1 MKRSADVVIIGGGIS
16 GLSTAYNLARL
27 GCKDVV
33 VLEKDSLYSGATGR
47 CAAGFRQTFGLEINC
62 LLAKKSYEIL
72 VNLNELLD
80 YHRDIEL
87 KQGGYLWLLRTDKEV
102 ELYSK
107 NIKLQNS
114 LGIESRLITAE
125 EAREIVPYL
134 NPEGIKACTFHQ
146 EDGHV
151 NPFYVSQAYAE
162 AARRLGVEIDTFTEA
177 TDIKVENNHISE
189 VITNKGK
196 IATNKVLN
204 AAGAFAKDVGRMVG
218 VELPLK
224 PQRHQILATEPVEP
238 LVEPMVICTDFYC
251 IQEPRGNFLMGYG
264 DPNEP
269 EGTAVSSSWKFLE
282 EIARRVCKILP
293 ILVNIR
299 VVRQWAGSYT
309 MTPDAAPILGPVP
322 QVEGFYLAVGFS
334 GHGFMLGCITG
345 VLMAECILAKETTL
359 PIDKFNIGRYERG
372 ELLKEPAVA

>member
-1 MKRSADVVIIGGGIS
+1 MKTNADVVIIGGGIS

-27 GCKDVV
+27 GCRDVV
-33 VLEKDSLYSGATGR
+33 VLEKSSLYSGSTGR

-62 LLAKKSYEIL
+62 LLAKKSYEIM
-72 VNLNELLD
+72 VKLNELLD

-102 ELYSK
+102 ELFSK
-107 NIKLQNS
+107 NIQLQNS

-125 EAREIVPYL
+125 EAQEIVPCL

-146 EDGHV
+146 KDGHV
-151 NPFYVSQAYAE
+151 NPFQVSQAYAE
-162 AARRLGVEIDTFTEA
+162 AAKRLGVEIDTFTEVIGIQVQA
-177 TDIKVENNHISE
+177 DRISE

-204 AAGAFAKDVGRMVG
+204 AAGPFAKDIGRMVV

-224 PQRHQILATEPVEP
+224 PQRHQILVTEPVEP
-238 LVEPMVICTDFYC
+238 LVDPMVICTDFYC
-251 IQEPRGNFLMGYG
+251 IQEPHGDFLMGYG
-264 DPNEP
+264 DPGEP
-269 EGTAVSSSWKFLE
+269 EGTAVLSSSKFLE
-282 EIARRVCKILP
+282 EMAKRACQILP
-293 ILVNIR
+293 VLANIR

-309 MTPDAAPILGPVP
+309 VTPDAAPILGPTP

-334 GHGFMLGCITG
+334 GHGMMLGCSTG
-345 VLMAECILAKETTL
+345 LLMAECILGEEMTL

>member
-27 GCKDVV
+27 GCRDVV
-33 VLEKDSLYSGATGR
+33 VLEKGSLYSGSTGR

-62 LLAKKSYEIL
+62 LLARKSYEIL
-72 VNLNELLD
+72 VDLNELLD
-80 YHRDIEL
+80 YRQDIEL

-102 ELYSK
+102 ELYRK
-107 NIKLQNS
+107 NIELQNS

-125 EAREIVPYL
+125 EAYNIVPYL
-134 NPEGIKACTFHQ
+134 NREGIKAATFHQ
-146 EDGHV
+146 KDGHV
-151 NPFYVSQAYAE
+151 NPFYVTQAYAE
-162 AARRLGVEIDTFTEA
+162 AARRLGVEIDVFTEA
-177 TDIKVENNHISE
+177 IGIQLENDHISQ

-196 IATNKVLN
+196 FATNIVLN
-204 AAGAFAKDVGRMVG
+204 AAGAFAKEVGRMVG
-218 VELPLK
+218 VELPLR

-238 LVEPMVICTDFYC
+238 IVEPMVICTDFYC

-269 EGTAVSSSWKFLE
+269 EGTGVSSSWQFPQE
-282 EIARRVCKILP
+282 MATRVCNILP
-293 ILVNIR
+293 ILANIR

-309 MTPDAAPILGPVP
+309 ITPDAAPILGPVP
-322 QVEGFYLAVGFS
+322 QIEGFYLAVGFS

-345 VLMAECILAKETTL
+345 VLMAECILGKQTTL
-359 PIDKFNIGRYERG
+359 PVDKFDIGRYERG